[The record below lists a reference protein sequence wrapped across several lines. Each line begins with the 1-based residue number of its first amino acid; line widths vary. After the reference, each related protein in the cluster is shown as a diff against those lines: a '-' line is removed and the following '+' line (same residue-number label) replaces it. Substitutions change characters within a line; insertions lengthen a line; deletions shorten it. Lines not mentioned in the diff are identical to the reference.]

1 MIGDIRDKLRLYV
14 MALTTDDRSQDT
26 IRTMI
31 LGGCFGIVLP
41 RHYRESVEVTIA
53 RHLQTLTEQSYDV
66 SVLEWFGKS
75 FNANTL
81 VRQPQFILRLAQA
94 AISI

>member
-26 IRTMI
+26 IRTM
-31 LGGCFGIVLP
+31 LGGCFGIGLL

-53 RHLQTLTEQSYDV
+53 RHLQALTEQSYDV

-75 FNANTL
+75 FNVNTL
-81 VRQPQFILRLAQA
+81 VRQPQFVLRLAQA
-94 AISI
+94 TISI

>member
-1 MIGDIRDKLRLYV
+1 M
-14 MALTTDDRSQDT
+14 
-26 IRTMI
+26 

-53 RHLQTLTEQSYDV
+53 RHLQALTEQSYDV

-75 FNANTL
+75 FNVNTL
-81 VRQPQFILRLAQA
+81 VRQPQFVLRLAQA
-94 AISI
+94 TISI